1 MINDITLKMQNIN
14 WSDLLFIAL
23 NDKSRLVLHVAA
35 CVTIL
40 PDTGDNTGGATVG
53 ADDCA

>member
-1 MINDITLKMQNIN
+1 MQNIN
-14 WSDLLFIAL
+14 WSDLLFIAF
-23 NDKSRLVLHVAA
+23 NEKSRLVLHVAA